1 MKIEHA
7 GIELIDGYQFP
18 AKTIYA
24 ALHQDYYGFPVCHD
38 ESWQAMREE
47 WYQTQIIKLLLN
59 GNRGHY
65 GPLEHPTFTFNA
77 WGFDHRLVQQL
88 RTHRV
93 GISFDVMSLRYN
105 SEMILDIAELDWFE
119 ASRLISAV
127 KSTFWIRPV
136 GEYTDRQGK
145 KYEVTT
151 EDVNEQIVYIHEACK
166 YYAELINKGYSEE
179 HAASFLPM
187 TIRQHFVFSVN
198 VRSLLHLL
206 DVRLPKDAQL
216 EIRCF
221 MEMLYIEFEK
231 LLPLIAQWYKE
242 NRYGKKKLAP

>member
-1 MKIEHA
+1 
-7 GIELIDGYQFP
+7 
-18 AKTIYA
+18 
-24 ALHQDYYGFPVCHD
+24 
-38 ESWQAMREE
+38 
-47 WYQTQIIKLLLN
+47 
-59 GNRGHY
+59 
-65 GPLEHPTFTFNA
+65 
-77 WGFDHRLVQQL
+77 
-88 RTHRV
+88 
-93 GISFDVMSLRYN
+93 
-105 SEMILDIAELDWFE
+105 MILEIAELDWWE
-119 ASRLISAV
+119 GVSLIE
-127 KSTFWIRPV
+127 KTFWVRPV
-136 GEYTDRQGK
+136 GTYTDRQGK
-145 KYEVTT
+145 HYDVTE
-151 EDVNEQIVYIHEACK
+151 EDRRIQISYIFDNCQLYHQ
-166 YYAELINKGYSEE
+166 LVNKGYSEE